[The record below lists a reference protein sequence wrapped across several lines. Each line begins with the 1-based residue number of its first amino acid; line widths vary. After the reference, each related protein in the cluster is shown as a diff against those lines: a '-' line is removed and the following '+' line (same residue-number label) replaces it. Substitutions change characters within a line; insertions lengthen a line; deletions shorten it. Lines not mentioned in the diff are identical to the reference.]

1 MNPALNIKI
10 DNLPPMPR
18 NRSHMLTGKG
28 GKCML
33 IKTPLAREFEKDLVS
48 RLLDYSPHIARFK
61 EHFSPD
67 QHFLKVT
74 YTIYTPHNDL
84 FTKDG
89 RISLKAVDCDAHKLF
104 QDVLFREIG
113 IDDKFIRN
121 VQYFTPES
129 RDEYWNYSVNIEVY
143 ELEVL
148 YV

>member
-18 NRSHMLTGKG
+18 NRSHMLTGKA

-48 RLLDYSPHIARFK
+48 RLFDYSPHIARFK

-129 RDEYWNYSVNIEVY
+129 RDEHWNYSVNIEVY
-143 ELEVL
+143 DLDVL